1 MSEMVNKVAK
11 AIADA
16 AGSDFDRLP
25 ATHGPGHGLRNMYLR
40 MARAAIEAMRQ
51 PTEAMIDHAHAVTM
65 PDSDNMQCPSFYR
78 AMVDAALKDGE

>member
-1 MSEMVNKVAK
+1 MSEMVERVAK

-40 MARAAIEAMRQ
+40 MARAAIEAMKG
-51 PTEAMIDHAHAVTM
+51 PTEEMCVAGSQPEDLGDIAGRYDAMI
-65 PDSDNMQCPSFYR
+65 S
-78 AMVDAALKDGE
+78 AALTD